1 MSTHTLDLTLVGW
14 IGSEVRNYPSTDGS
28 TEFTSFRMASTRRW
42 FDRRENVWKDGR
54 TEWFTVKLWRQAAQN
69 AGHSLRKGDPVVVHG
84 RLSTEEW
91 VSPEGPRT
99 TLVIEAT
106 AVGHDLTFGTS
117 HFRRTVT
124 AGGADQGTD
133 QGAEQSTADADRV
146 PTDVSGLTVV
156 GDEDALVPAEDVALE
171 EEERTLVGAR

>member
-99 TLVIEAT
+99 TLVIEAA
-106 AVGHDLTFGTS
+106 AVGHDLTFGTT
-117 HFRRTVT
+117 HFRRTLSP
-124 AGGADQGTD
+124 AA
-133 QGAEQSTADADRV
+133 AEQDAGDGAAV
-146 PTDVSGLTVV
+146 PADVSGFPEV
-156 GDEDALVPAEDVALE
+156 GDEDALVPAEDVAVELDE
-171 EEERTLVGAR
+171 ARVLAGAL

>member
-91 VSPEGPRT
+91 ASPEGPRT
-99 TLVIEAT
+99 TLVIEAA
-106 AVGHDLTFGTS
+106 AVGHDLTFGTT
-117 HFRRTVT
+117 HFRRTLNP
-124 AGGADQGTD
+124 AA
-133 QGAEQSTADADRV
+133 AEQAAEDGVA
-146 PTDVSGLTVV
+146 PADVSGFPEVT
-156 GDEDALVPAEDVALE
+156 DEDALVPAEDVAVELE
-171 EEERTLVGAR
+171 DAAVLVGAR

>member
-91 VSPEGPRT
+91 AAPEGPRT
-99 TLVIEAT
+99 TLVIEAS

-124 AGGADQGTD
+124 ATGADQGAPDGTD
-133 QGAEQSTADADRV
+133 GGQV

-171 EEERTLVGAR
+171 EEDRTLVGAR

>member
-91 VSPEGPRT
+91 AAPEGPRT
-99 TLVIEAT
+99 TLVIEAS

-117 HFRRTVT
+117 HFRRTV
-124 AGGADQGTD
+124 AAAGADQDAPDGSDGD
-133 QGAEQSTADADRV
+133 QV

-156 GDEDALVPAEDVALE
+156 ADEDALVPAEDVALE
-171 EEERTLVGAR
+171 DEERSLVGAR

>member
-91 VSPEGPRT
+91 AAPEGPRT
-99 TLVIEAT
+99 TLVIEAS
-106 AVGHDLTFGTS
+106 AVGHDLTFGTT
-117 HFRRTVT
+117 HFRRTLSP
-124 AGGADQGTD
+124 AAAE
-133 QGAEQSTADADRV
+133 QGAAEGAEA
-146 PTDVSGLTVV
+146 PADVSGLDELA
-156 GDEDALVPAEDVALE
+156 DEDALVPAEDVAVEPE
-171 EEERTLVGAR
+171 EVRTLVGAR